1 MRYFLICYMYFYG
14 NIPNVNSVDKQ
25 SFPFPHVG
33 SLLGFP
39 TFGVPFLGNH
49 IYIYILYIYIPIGS
63 MYAIYGNIYH
73 QYTPNVSI
81 YTIHGSYG
89 IWWGSLI
96 CTAVYP
102 KLLCVLKTKFDF
114 PLGVGIRNPSCT
126 SGTHVCQYP
135 NLKPHPWF
143 EHTLQSKLK
152 IQTYLRW
159 ESTGAYPNVN
169 NWKSFSRIWHL

>member
-1 MRYFLICYMYFYG
+1 MATFPMSIRLTNSHSHFLMWVRCWDSQHLVCHFWE
-14 NIPNVNSVDKQ
+14 
-25 SFPFPHVG
+25 
-33 SLLGFP
+33 
-39 TFGVPFLGNH
+39 T
-49 IYIYILYIYIPIGS
+49 IYIYIHIIYIYIPIGS